1 MLMYEKYI
9 GKNRDDFTSY
19 DDVMKNFKITY
30 PDDFNFAYDVLDEL
44 AGTQPD
50 NLCMMW
56 ISNEGEEKRI
66 SFSEMAKYSNKAANY
81 FKSLGIRKG
90 DFVMLVL
97 KRSYLFWYCMMGLHK
112 IGAVAVQAAHLLTKD
127 DYIYRCNAGNIKM
140 AVITGDNNCTEA
152 FDEGESQ
159 YETVELKA
167 VTKHKKVG
175 NDDPGVPQKNN
186 NNVPRRDNNG
196 WLDFESGLES
206 ASDVWQRPAGDEN
219 TKATDMMIMSFSSGT
234 TGYPK
239 MVAHDYTYPLGHLAT
254 GVFWHRVEKGGLHF
268 TISDTGW
275 LKSLWGKMYG
285 QWLGES
291 AVLTYDFEKFN
302 AKDILNVMEKYK
314 VTTFCAPPTMYR
326 LILNENITA
335 YDLSGLKHCCA
346 AGEALS
352 QDLFGKWKELTGL
365 EIYEGFGQ
373 TETTL
378 CCAVLYPFS
387 EPRPGAMGLSVP
399 GYDLI
404 LTDGEDNA
412 VPPGVTGEICLR
424 AQSHKSRPV
433 GLYMGYHKNEEA
445 TQSSWHDG
453 LFHTGDTAYR
463 DEQGYIWY
471 VGRNDDIIKSS
482 GYRIGPFEVES
493 VLLKHPAVFEVAV
506 TGVPDEIRGFSV
518 KATIVLAKNYAP
530 SDALIKE
537 LQSFVKKTTAPYK
550 YPRVIEFIDELPK
563 TINGKIRRVEIRNR
577 DMGNMK

>member
-19 DDVMKNFKITY
+19 DDVMQNFKIKY
-30 PDDFNFAYDVLDEL
+30 NDDFNFAYDVLDEL
-44 AGTQPD
+44 ARTQPD

-56 ISNEGEEKRI
+56 ISNEGEEKAI
-66 SFSEMAKYSNKAANY
+66 SFAEMAKYSDKAANY

-152 FDEGESQ
+152 FDGGESE
-159 YETVELKA
+159 YETVEIKA
-167 VTKHKKVG
+167 VTKHKKAG
-175 NDDPGVPQKNN
+175 S
-186 NNVPRRDNNG
+186 G
-196 WLDFESGLES
+196 WLDFEAGLEA
-206 ASDVWQRPAGDEN
+206 ASEIWKRPAGENN

-239 MVAHDYTYPLGHLAT
+239 MVAHDYTYPLGHIGT
-254 GVFWHRVEKGGLHF
+254 GIFWHRVIKGGLHF

-302 AKDILNVMEKYK
+302 AKDILGVMEKYK

-326 LILNENITA
+326 LILNEDVA
-335 YDLSGLKHCCA
+335 YYDLSGLKHCCA

-352 QDLFGKWKELTGL
+352 HDLFSKWQALTGL
-365 EIYEGFGQ
+365 NIYEGFGQ

-378 CCAVLYPFS
+378 CCATLYPFT
-387 EPRPGAMGLSVP
+387 EPRPSAMGMTVP
-399 GYDLI
+399 GYDMI
-404 LTDGEDNA
+404 IADAEGNSVA
-412 VPPGVTGEICLR
+412 AGVTGEICIR
-424 AQSHKSRPV
+424 AESHENRPV

-445 TQSSWHDG
+445 TQNSWHDG

-463 DEQGYIWY
+463 DEQGYLWY

-493 VLLKHPAVFEVAV
+493 VLLKHPAVAEVAV

-518 KATIVLAKNYAP
+518 KATIVLAKNYTP
-530 SDALIKE
+530 SKELIKE
-537 LQSFVKKTTAPYK
+537 LQDFVKKTTAPYK
-550 YPRVIEFIDELPK
+550 YPRVIDFIDELPK
-563 TINGKIRRVEIRNR
+563 TINGKIRRVEIRNK
-577 DMGNMK
+577 DMSSVK